1 MVTMKVSTMTLNGR
15 TVGRFNDLVTLGSD
29 ATLQEALDYNYVT
42 GKKSSLAA
50 VAEGVCK
57 AMIDGIRKDGN
68 GRKIDDFVS
77 INAFARGS
85 LKDICDELAKGGV
98 KVSARARMLKEF
110 KVDTAQ
116 WSFIIEGSTGTFAIE
131 VITTGE
137 KLGEIVLGENV
148 KLNGKELTMGEGDSV
163 SWSVPETG
171 ESGTV
176 AAQFITS
183 DATRITIARDG
194 LQELFDAA
202 NDGKTIV
209 FTVRIGNKK
218 SVKSA
223 TMKYVG

>member
-1 MVTMKVSTMTLNGR
+1 M
-15 TVGRFNDLVTLGSD
+15 
-29 ATLQEALDYNYVT
+29 T
-42 GKKSSLAA
+42 GKKTSLAA

-57 AMIDGIRKDGN
+57 AMIDGIKKDGN

-116 WSFIIEGSTGTFAIE
+116 WSFIIEGSTGTFVIE

-176 AAQFITS
+176 AAQFVT
-183 DATRITIARDG
+183 TGERLG
-194 LQELFDAA
+194 
-202 NDGKTIV
+202 
-209 FTVRIGNKK
+209 
-218 SVKSA
+218 
-223 TMKYVG
+223 

>member
-1 MVTMKVSTMTLNGR
+1 
-15 TVGRFNDLVTLGSD
+15 
-29 ATLQEALDYNYVT
+29 
-42 GKKSSLAA
+42 
-50 VAEGVCK
+50 
-57 AMIDGIRKDGN
+57 MIDGIKKDGN

-85 LKDICDELAKGGV
+85 LKDICDELVKQNV
-98 KVSARARMLKEF
+98 KVSVRARMLKEF
-110 KVDTAQ
+110 KVDTTQ
-116 WSFIIEGSTGTFAIE
+116 WSFIVEGSTGTFQIE

-148 KLNGKELTMGEGDSV
+148 KLNGKELTLGEGDTV

-176 AAQFITS
+176 NASFITS

-202 NDGKTIV
+202 NDGKTVV
-209 FTVRIGNKK
+209 FTVKIGNKK
-218 SVKSA
+218 SVKAA